1 MLVNNTVCLCG
12 YFSAKQACLPEMLQ
26 GWTRET
32 YSDADIE
39 ELSNYYMPEFAT
51 FMTKEMKRY
60 NLAIDKPCSLR
71 FAEDDVTEFMLNSLH
86 LWCAPFDLM
95 LFAIE
100 IKFEKIDFN
109 EMTRALAV
117 LRNCSR
123 YNALQADF
131 VQVALLPII
140 DIYNTLT
147 HSSLKPDGN
156 LCQLIEPGN
165 KFKLFQAISLA
176 EPLEND
182 NVDYLLYDA
191 GTLAK
196 HTPNSLGMNSED
208 YYNRI
213 MADHCISVF
222 NGWKGLALLDT
233 FTMLSVD
240 TPEWVVN
247 NWKEDY
253 FEKIYIYQLFRKV
266 FLYNVNLSYRKR
278 TVDVEILEEQ
288 LDRFEQEYCF
298 GSISYNFLPDLIN
311 NALEKSLATQ
321 QDNEQ
326 IYRMISKE
334 MAKREQR
341 AEEKTNKF
349 LTFLTC
355 ITIFS
360 AVYDFSS
367 LFNESFDYSH
377 WFHDT
382 TQGFRVVSSLLLIV
396 VAVAYLIVIFR
407 YRKKKS

>member
-26 GWTRET
+26 GWTQET

-71 FAEDDVTEFMLNSLH
+71 FADDDVTEFTLNSLH

-100 IKFEKIDFN
+100 IKFKAIDFN
-109 EMTRALAV
+109 KMTRALSA

-123 YNALQADF
+123 YNELQADF
-131 VQVALLPII
+131 VQAALFPVI
-140 DIYNTLT
+140 DIYNILT
-147 HSSLKPDGN
+147 HSNLKPDGN

-266 FLYNVNLSYRKR
+266 FLYNVNLTYRKR

-288 LDRFEQEYCF
+288 LDQFEQEYCF

-311 NALEKSLATQ
+311 NALEKSLATA

-326 IYRMISKE
+326 IYHMISKE

-367 LFNESFDYSH
+367 LVNESFDYSH

-382 TQGFRVVSSLLLIV
+382 TQGFRAVSSLLLII

-407 YRKKKS
+407 YRKKK